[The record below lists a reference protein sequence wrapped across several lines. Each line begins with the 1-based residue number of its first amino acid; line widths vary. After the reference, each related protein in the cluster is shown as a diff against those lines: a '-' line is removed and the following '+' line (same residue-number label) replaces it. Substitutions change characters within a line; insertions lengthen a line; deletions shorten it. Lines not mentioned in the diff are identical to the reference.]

1 MRCYNS
7 SHERR
12 GDENTVI
19 VKLISHLML
28 YILLTVA
35 AIGDF
40 KNYRISNR
48 LILTGLGCAFLFRLV
63 GGKVA
68 SIIWFLPDIVFPVV
82 ILYFLYLSGIL
93 GAGDIKLFSVV
104 CAFTNLRFT
113 ALCMAAAFVAAAGY
127 GLISMV
133 LKKELFVRMRDGFL
147 YLNGILCGRFM
158 RYRGQGK
165 AVSFGVFRV
174 LDDFGHR
181 IRDIILS
188 EMDLSRE
195 LSDEEICDLIGSV
208 VSREARDRPMTIK
221 DRAELERT
229 IFNSLR
235 KLDVLQELVDDRDV
249 TEIMVN
255 GPNDIFYE
263 KAGRIQRFK
272 GHFSSEE
279 KLEDVIQQ
287 IVGRHNRVVNQASPI
302 VDTRLSDG
310 SRVNIV
316 LNPISIGGS
325 AVSIRKFPEHPMS
338 MERLVEIEALSP
350 EVARLLQILTQAKYN
365 IFISGGTGS
374 GKTTFLNALSQY
386 IPDDERIITIEDSAE
401 LQLLGAKNIV
411 RLETRNA
418 NTDGVTPITIRD
430 LIRTA
435 LRMRPD
441 RIIVG
446 ECRGAEALD
455 MLQAII
461 CTI

>member
-1 MRCYNS
+1 ML
-7 SHERR
+7 
-12 GDENTVI
+12 DE
-19 VKLISHLML
+19 L
-28 YILLTVA
+28 
-35 AIGDF
+35 
-40 KNYRISNR
+40 
-48 LILTGLGCAFLFRLV
+48 GL
-63 GGKVA
+63 
-68 SIIWFLPDIVFPVV
+68 
-82 ILYFLYLSGIL
+82 
-93 GAGDIKLFSVV
+93 
-104 CAFTNLRFT
+104 
-113 ALCMAAAFVAAAGY
+113 
-127 GLISMV
+127 
-133 LKKELFVRMRDGFL
+133 
-147 YLNGILCGRFM
+147 
-158 RYRGQGK
+158 
-165 AVSFGVFRV
+165 
-174 LDDFGHR
+174 R
-181 IRDIILS
+181 IRDVVLS
-188 EMDLSRE
+188 EIDLSKE
-195 LSDEEICDLIGSV
+195 LSDEEICDLIGMA
-208 VSREARDRPMTIK
+208 VSKEAREIPMTLRQ
-221 DRAELERT
+221 RADLERI

-235 KLDVLQELVDDRDV
+235 KLDILQELVDDKDV

-255 GPNDIFYE
+255 GPNEIFYE
-263 KAGRIQRFK
+263 KAGRIYEFN

-338 MERLVEIEALSP
+338 MEKLIDIESISP
-350 EVARLLQILTQAKYN
+350 EAAGVLQILTQAKYN

-401 LQLLGAKNIV
+401 LQLVGAKNIV
-411 RLETRNA
+411 RLETRNS

-455 MLQAII
+455 MLQAMNTGHDGSLSTGHANSPADAISRIEVMTLMGAEEMPLKAIRQQVASGIDII
-461 CTI
+461 VQLGRLRDKSRRVLEISEIDSFTDGEIMLNSLYHFEESGVDDDGRILGQLVKTGTLRHTRKLCAAGLKI